1 MFRTAPL
8 TRHSNISAVKCLH
21 CLISEMNKPCQPL
34 GKFVANL
41 KGGDGCQGFLDLEI
55 TDKSCKS
62 LLTLSGH
69 RLWGI
74 CLGHGQEHG

>member
-1 MFRTAPL
+1 
-8 TRHSNISAVKCLH
+8 
-21 CLISEMNKPCQPL
+21 MNKPCQPL

-69 RLWGI
+69 RLWDMVKNMAKNP
-74 CLGHGQEHG
+74 LGQF